1 MILSG
6 SRISQ
11 ITLKRRDPS
20 VDLQICDKLNFFTFA
35 KKRFIFLYYMIILI
49 IFCII
54 LFVNNSY
61 KYIYIDLI
69 MIVCK
74 NNYGFCLNIRKLIF
88 LLYILCDEIRH
99 F

>member
-11 ITLKRRDPS
+11 ITLKRKDPS

-35 KKRFIFLYYMIILI
+35 KKRFIFLYYMIILYYSLI
-49 IFCII
+49 IVINI
-54 LFVNNSY
+54 S
-61 KYIYIDLI
+61 IDLI

-74 NNYGFCLNIRKLIF
+74 NNYGFCLNIRKLII
-88 LLYILCDEIRH
+88 LLYILCDEIRD

>member
-1 MILSG
+1 M
-6 SRISQ
+6 RQ
-11 ITLKRRDPS
+11 
-20 VDLQICDKLNFFTFA
+20 VEFFHVCQEKIHF
-35 KKRFIFLYYMIILI
+35 FVLYDYS
-49 IFCII
+49 I

-74 NNYGFCLNIRKLIF
+74 NNYGFCLNIRKLII
-88 LLYILCDEIRH
+88 LLYILCDEIRD